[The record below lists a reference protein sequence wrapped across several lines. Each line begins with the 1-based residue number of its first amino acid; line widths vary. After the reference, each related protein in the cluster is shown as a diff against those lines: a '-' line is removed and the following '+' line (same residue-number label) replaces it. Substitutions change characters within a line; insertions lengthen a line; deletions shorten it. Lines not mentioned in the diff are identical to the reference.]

1 MNIQNYIIY
10 ALEKGGEFLDGIL
23 QNLVGSKHNL
33 SAKFGKESQLISATH
48 DGLSITGTKFLS
60 AKKSKEHLL
69 CFAPSGVGK
78 STIFLIPSALRIA
91 SSNKP
96 ASMII
101 NNPSG
106 ELSKMTNYFLNQG
119 YKVYSFDPD
128 NKEQSIYYNPLHRI
142 QSPSD
147 ITKVATMLVQKNGKK
162 TSDFWDLKSI
172 ELISLLIEF
181 LLENTSKIYQNIGN
195 VYYLLENLAGN
206 EDAVNGLFADEST
219 ESQWRAYKS
228 VIANSEKTK
237 SNILSSAISHLSFIG
252 KDPNLLDI
260 TSVDTFHF
268 ARMRKEKI
276 VLFLNC
282 NITNMNYYSPL
293 FGLFFEQ
300 LFSEVF
306 RSIPQA
312 KDNDLYLLIDELSSI
327 PLPSLSNVIANARKY
342 MSILGVLQSENQLY
356 ENYGQYNAKS
366 ILNNACKV
374 YMTGLNDECDRIS
387 KALGDYQYYED
398 KDKKILRSRA
408 LMTGSEIRTMPK
420 DKVIVIP
427 NGGMKPLLCKVKPFY
442 KIKSFVKAMDMD
454 LPEDYSP
461 ENNPSYG
468 IQYLPLDA
476 YTKKKTA
483 TGAVNNNLKTKQDEV
498 NN

>member
-1 MNIQNYIIY
+1 MKINLTH
-10 ALEKGGEFLDGIL
+10 ALEKGGEFLDRIL
-23 QNLVGSKHNL
+23 QNLIGSKHNL
-33 SAKFGKESQLISATH
+33 SAKFGRESKLISASH

-78 STIFLIPSALRIA
+78 STVFLIPSALKISTA
-91 SSNKP
+91 KKP

-106 ELSKMTNYFLNQG
+106 ELSKMTNKFINQG

-142 QSPSD
+142 NSPSD

-237 SNILSSAISHLSFIG
+237 SNIISSAISHLSFIG
-252 KDPNLLDI
+252 KDPSLLDV
-260 TSVDTFHF
+260 TSLDTFDF
-268 ARMRKEKI
+268 ARMRNEKI

-300 LFSEVF
+300 LFTEVF
-306 RSIPQA
+306 KSIP
-312 KDNDLYLLIDELSSI
+312 KKEDNDLYLLIDELSSI

-398 KDKKILRSRA
+398 KDKKILRSRP
-408 LMTGSEIRTMPK
+408 LMTGSEIRTMPR

-427 NGGMKPLLCKVKPFY
+427 NGGMKPLLCKVKPYY
-442 KIKSFVKAMDMD
+442 KIKSFTKAMEAE
-454 LPEDYSP
+454 LPEDFSAEATPNYS
-461 ENNPSYG
+461 
-468 IQYLPLDA
+468 IQYLSLDA
-476 YTKKKTA
+476 YNKKQ
-483 TGAVNNNLKTKQDEV
+483 NNTETTTNTYKSE
-498 NN
+498 

>member
-1 MNIQNYIIY
+1 MSIQDTLIHIS
-10 ALEKGGEFLDGIL
+10 EKGEEFLDEVL
-23 QNLVGSKHNL
+23 QNLTGNKHNL
-33 SAKFGKESQLISATH
+33 SAKFGKESKLISARH
-48 DGLSITGTKFLS
+48 DGLSITGTKYLT

-78 STIFLIPSALRIA
+78 STVFLIPSALNIA
-91 SSNKP
+91 SRKGEKS

-106 ELSKMTNYFLNQG
+106 ELSKMTNHFVHQG
-119 YKVYSFDPD
+119 YEVYRFDPD

-142 QSPSD
+142 KNPSD
-147 ITKVATMLVQKNGKK
+147 VTKVATMLVQKNGKK
-162 TSDFWDLKSI
+162 VSDFWDLKSI

-181 LLENTSKIYQNIGN
+181 LLENTSKIYQNIAN
-195 VYYLLENLAGN
+195 IYYLLESLAGN
-206 EDAVNGLFADEST
+206 EDAVSGLFADKST
-219 ESQWRAYKS
+219 ESEWRAYKS

-237 SNILSSAISHLSFIG
+237 SNIISSAISHLSFIG
-252 KDPNLLDI
+252 KDPSLCDVTCLD
-260 TSVDTFHF
+260 SFDFS
-268 ARMRKEKI
+268 RMKTEKI

-282 NITNMNYYSPL
+282 NISNINYYSPI

-300 LFSEVF
+300 LFTEVF
-306 RSIPQA
+306 RAIP
-312 KDNDLYLLIDELSSI
+312 KETDNDLFLLIDELSSI

-387 KALGDYQYYED
+387 KALGNYQYYED
-398 KDKKILRSRA
+398 KDKKILRTRS
-408 LMTGSEIRTMPK
+408 LMTGSEIRTMPI

-427 NGGMKPLLCKVKPFY
+427 NGGMKPLYCSVKPYY
-442 KIKSFVKAMDMD
+442 KIRKFNEAMEVS
-454 LPEDYSP
+454 LPEEYEP
-461 ENNPSYG
+461 RPSLNYTT
-468 IQYLPLDA
+468 QYLSLDKYITNKEA
-476 YTKKKTA
+476 DTEDKET
-483 TGAVNNNLKTKQDEV
+483 NNNSKTQ
-498 NN
+498 

>member
-1 MNIQNYIIY
+1 MNIQDTFTHIS
-10 ALEKGGEFLDGIL
+10 EKGEEFLDGIL
-23 QNLVGSKHNL
+23 QNLIGNKHNL
-33 SAKFGKESQLISATH
+33 SAKFGKESKLISARYN
-48 DGLSITGTKFLS
+48 GLSVTGTKYLT

-78 STIFLIPSALRIA
+78 STVFLIPSALNIA
-91 SSNKP
+91 AAKKP

-106 ELSKMTNYFLNQG
+106 ELSKMTNYFINQG
-119 YKVYSFDPD
+119 YEVYNFDPD
-128 NKEQSIYYNPLHRI
+128 NKKQSIYYNPLHRI
-142 QSPSD
+142 QNPSD

-162 TSDFWDLKSI
+162 VSDFWDLKSI

-181 LLENTSKIYQNIGN
+181 LLENTSKIYQNIAN
-195 VYYLLENLAGN
+195 IYYLLENLAGN
-206 EDAVNGLFADEST
+206 EDAVNGLFADKST
-219 ESQWRAYKS
+219 ESQWRSYKS

-237 SNILSSAISHLSFIG
+237 SNIISSAISHLSFIG
-252 KDPNLLDI
+252 KDPALCDV
-260 TSVDTFHF
+260 TSVDSFDFT
-268 ARMRKEKI
+268 RMKTEKI

-282 NITNMNYYSPL
+282 NISNMNYYSPI

-300 LFSEVF
+300 MFTEVF
-306 RSIPQA
+306 GAIPRET
-312 KDNDLYLLIDELSSI
+312 DNDLFLLIDELSSI

-398 KDKKILRSRA
+398 KEKKILRTRP
-408 LMTGSEIRTMPK
+408 LMTGSEIRTMPV

-427 NGGMKPLLCKVKPFY
+427 NGGMKPLYCSVKPYY
-442 KIKSFVKAMDMD
+442 KIRKFIGAMAME
-454 LPEDYSP
+454 LPEDYEP
-461 ENNPSYG
+461 RPVLNYTT
-468 IQYLPLDA
+468 QYLSLDKYLSKNDDNKERA
-476 YTKKKTA
+476 KINTTSKT
-483 TGAVNNNLKTKQDEV
+483 Q
-498 NN
+498 

>member
-1 MNIQNYIIY
+1 MKIQDNITH
-10 ALEKGGEFLDGIL
+10 ALEKSGEFLDGIL
-23 QNLVGSKHNL
+23 QNLLGSKHNL

-48 DGLSITGTKFLS
+48 DGLSVTGTKFLS

-78 STIFLIPSALRIA
+78 STVFLIPSALNIT
-91 SSNKP
+91 NGKGKKP
-96 ASMII
+96 ASIII

-106 ELSKMTNYFLNQG
+106 ELSKMTNHFLNQG

-147 ITKVATMLVQKNGKK
+147 ITKAATMLVEKNGKK

-237 SNILSSAISHLSFIG
+237 SNIISSAISHLSFIG
-252 KDPNLLDI
+252 KDPSLLDV
-260 TSVDTFHF
+260 TSIDTFNF

-300 LFSEVF
+300 LFSEIF
-306 RSIPQA
+306 KSIPQA

-387 KALGDYQYYED
+387 KALGDYQYHED
-398 KDKKILRSRA
+398 KDKKILRSRP

-427 NGGMKPLLCKVKPFY
+427 NGGMKPLFCKVKPYY
-442 KIKSFVKAMDMD
+442 KIKALVKAMEME

-461 ENNPSYG
+461 EKAPNYC

-476 YTKKKTA
+476 YTKKK
-483 TGAVNNNLKTKQDEV
+483 NC
-498 NN
+498 